1 MLIDCL
7 RIVVGKHFKV
17 ELTPS
22 ALESGASQRDQ
33 VTALIEGCAFG
44 VVILDGLRPNVVFEY
59 GILHGRNKPVILL
72 KEEKA
77 TVDIRG
83 YYGDAPGL
91 QFDPADMDLDKC
103 FSDVKDV
110 NYARWSRFDLAGSV
124 KVIWEEYCKKR
135 DKTEGYVEIREPRLW

>member
-1 MLIDCL
+1 L

-33 VTALIEGCAFG
+33 ITALIEGCAFA

-72 KEEKA
+72 KGEKA
-77 TVDIRG
+77 TVDIRSF
-83 YYGDAPGL
+83 YGDDESGPYVAVAL
-91 QFDPADMDLDKC
+91 K
-103 FSDVKDV
+103 
-110 NYARWSRFDLAGSV
+110 YASSQ
-124 KVIWEEYCKKR
+124 
-135 DKTEGYVEIREPRLW
+135 